1 MESVSPNGCKAPRS
15 LTFNRMR
22 AALRVFFGALAIGLP
37 AVGASAQSPAPIRFI
52 VPAAA
57 GGAIDVY
64 ARIVSEPMAALM
76 QRPIVIEVRA
86 GANGNLAAQH
96 VADSAAD
103 GTIVLIG
110 TQSLLEINPS
120 SYKSLRW
127 KPADFIP
134 VIKGI
139 ETLLAL
145 AVHPSMPVKTFEEWV
160 AHVKANQGK
169 LVYANYGPGTVSHF
183 LGFQV
188 AERFGLEYSQ
198 VPYRG
203 SAPQMVDLLA
213 GHVKFGFTQ
222 LQGLVEPARAGLL
235 QALVLSGNKRTPL
248 LPQLRTFQD
257 IGQPDLAATPWFG
270 LLLKVGTPRDAVERL
285 EKAAI
290 AAHTDQAVRKKL
302 EEQGYIVSGETGAPF
317 RRSIAE
323 QTERWAKIVKATGFS
338 AD

>member
-1 MESVSPNGCKAPRS
+1 
-15 LTFNRMR
+15 MR
-22 AALRVFFGALAIGLP
+22 IPTRWAMCGLAAGVALAAMACATP
-37 AVGASAQSPAPIRFI
+37 AEAQAPVRFI

-64 ARIVSEPMAALM
+64 ARIVSEPISARL

-86 GANGNLAAQH
+86 GANGNIAAQH
-96 VADSAAD
+96 AIDSPAD
-103 GTIVLIG
+103 GATVLVG
-110 TQSLLEINPS
+110 TQSLLEINPAA
-120 SYKSLRW
+120 YKALRW

-139 ETLLAL
+139 ETLLLL
-145 AVHPSMPVKTFEEWV
+145 AVHPSFPASTFEAWV
-160 AHVKANQGK
+160 AHVRANPGK

-188 AERFGLEYSQ
+188 AEKLGLQYTQ

-222 LQGLVEPARAGLL
+222 LQGAVEPVKAGQLRALIL
-235 QALVLSGNKRTPL
+235 AAPQRSPL
-248 LPQLRTFQD
+248 LPELRSFAD
-257 IGQPDLAATPWFG
+257 IGQADLSATPWFG
-270 LLLKVGTPRDAVERL
+270 LLVRAGTPVEAVARL
-285 EKAAI
+285 EAA
-290 AAHTDQAVRKKL
+290 AAAVHTDPAVRKRL
-302 EEQGYIVSGETGAPF
+302 EDQGYIVSGQTGGAF
-317 RRSIAE
+317 AKSIAE
-323 QTERWAKIVKATGFS
+323 QSERWTRIVKATGFT

>member
-1 MESVSPNGCKAPRS
+1 MRNGHALLKWFCA
-15 LTFNRMR
+15 L
-22 AALRVFFGALAIGLP
+22 AACVTQLGSGALAQTQP
-37 AVGASAQSPAPIRFI
+37 AIRFI

-64 ARIVSEPMAALM
+64 TRIISDPMATALG
-76 QRPIVIEVRA
+76 RPVVVEARA

-96 VADSAAD
+96 VADSPAD
-103 GTIVLIG
+103 GSVVLVG
-110 TQSLLEINPS
+110 TQSLLEINPA

-145 AVHPSMPVKTFEEWV
+145 AVHPSVPVRTFEEWV
-160 AHVKANQGK
+160 AYVKANKGK
-169 LVYANYGPGTVSHF
+169 LIYANYGPGTVSHF
-183 LGFQV
+183 LGFMV
-188 AERFGLEYSQ
+188 AERFGLEYGQ

-222 LQGLVEPARAGLL
+222 LQGLAEPARAKLL
-235 QALVLSGNKRTPL
+235 NALVLSGNQRSPL
-248 LPQLRTFQD
+248 LPDLRTFAD
-257 IGQPDLAATPWFG
+257 IGHPDLAATPWFG
-270 LLLKVGTPRDAVERL
+270 LLVKVGTPADLVQRL

-290 AAHTDQAVRKKL
+290 ATHTNPAIRTKL
-302 EEQGYIVSGETGAPF
+302 QEQGYIVSGEPGAAF
-317 RRSIAE
+317 AKSITE
-323 QTERWAKIVKATGFS
+323 QTARWAKVVKATGFS
-338 AD
+338 SD